1 VDVGRSGHRFGQFA
15 QTDLTVFVKA
25 VEMLVQHIASQ
36 TRTPPHY
43 FALTGQFPSGDA
55 IKSAE
60 TGLVAKVRRKM
71 RPLRRGWEEVI
82 RPRVRGRRRHE
93 TGCRGAVVGD
103 PVA

>member
-1 VDVGRSGHRFGQFA
+1 MIDRMWTSGDPETVRPVRADRPG
-15 QTDLTVFVKA
+15 VFVKA

-71 RPLRRGWEEVI
+71 VHFGEG
-82 RPRVRGRRRHE
+82 GRK
-93 TGCRGAVVGD
+93 
-103 PVA
+103 